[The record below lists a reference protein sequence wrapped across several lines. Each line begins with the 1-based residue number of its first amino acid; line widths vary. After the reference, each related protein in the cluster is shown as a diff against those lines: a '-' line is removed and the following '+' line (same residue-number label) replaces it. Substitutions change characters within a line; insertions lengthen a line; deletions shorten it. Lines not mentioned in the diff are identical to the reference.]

1 MNEIHSV
8 LNGLSSND
16 IPRKLSWMTLLFCGG
31 DAGNDMLRGALAALT
46 GYESKERQAWMARR
60 SSRVWL
66 MTMALY
72 QTQKTK
78 KPQKSSHQQRVN
90 MKRNDRMKRNEN
102 GSGLSITDDNEYV
115 T

>member
-46 GYESKERQAWMARR
+46 GYASKERQAWMARR

-66 MTMALY
+66 MNMALY

-78 KPQKSSHQQRVN
+78 HKKVLNNRKYVQKKSKNILVILN
-90 MKRNDRMKRNEN
+90 
-102 GSGLSITDDNEYV
+102 
-115 T
+115 